1 MRFINKIYNIFI
13 IVATH
18 QNRMGIDKMRH
29 FYSAS
34 LGFALFSFVF
44 NPVVASIAVA
54 SVALAKE
61 LLYDKWLGKGNP
73 EFLDGFM
80 SCFPII
86 LYWAIQL

>member
-1 MRFINKIYNIFI
+1 MTIKDLFQHHKLLGR
-13 IVATH
+13 
-18 QNRMGIDKMRH
+18 DKLEH
-29 FYSAS
+29 FYTSA

-61 LLYDKWLGKGNP
+61 LFYDKWLGKGTS

-80 SCFPII
+80 SCLPII
-86 LYWAIQL
+86 LYWLIQL